1 MYNGRDLIDMSKVDQ
16 NGELTLQSDSF
27 SKGLS
32 ISLKLKSY
40 FYNIP
45 QVLMYSYLTI
55 NSFSCFVL
63 L

>member
-16 NGELTLQSDSF
+16 NAELTLQSDSF

-32 ISLKLKSY
+32 ISLKLKNY

-45 QVLMYSYLTI
+45 QVLTYSYLTI
-55 NSFSCFVL
+55 NSFSCFVFL
-63 L
+63 